1 MKQSNVTVL
10 CGVFTL
16 CVCLAPAMPLHA
28 CEQSGGRDGKATVS
42 ASDAVEKHA
51 STLKSEKTEVAN
63 QQAAVHKITKSTKVA
78 KHSVDTSVASEQ
90 IENKKALQKEPSQA
104 KVSHVNYKELE
115 ERLKNTDAIGFFTK
129 LAIRNDIVDL
139 VNKIKQYRK
148 KSMLKA
154 KMKEIRARFD
164 GLLLKIIALL
174 EEDPDLSRDLYVG
187 RESIWESL
195 LEVKA

>member
-1 MKQSNVTVL
+1 MKQSKVTVL
-10 CGVFTL
+10 SGVFTL

-28 CEQSGGRDGKATVS
+28 CEQSGDRDGKAVPS
-42 ASDAVEKHA
+42 ASDAVEKQA
-51 STLKSEKTEVAN
+51 ITLKSAKAEAVN
-63 QQAAVHKITKSTKVA
+63 QQAAVHEVTKVA
-78 KHSVDTSVASEQ
+78 KHSVGASVENGKT
-90 IENKKALQKEPSQA
+90 ENKIAVQKEPSQA
-104 KVSHVNYKELE
+104 TVSHVDYKELE
-115 ERLKNTDAIGFFTK
+115 ERLKHTDAIGFFTK

-139 VNKIKQYRK
+139 VDKIKQYRK

-154 KMKEIRARFD
+154 RMKEIRARFD

-187 RESIWESL
+187 REAIWESL